1 MNERSLAA
9 PAKWSLILAVTAF
22 FAVSCSADSMTRVRP
37 PASAGS
43 GGAAS
48 ASRPEDHWLDA
59 IGKGK
64 SQNERVCSSGARDRV
79 ATALCAE
86 SATAIRGL
94 SDLYRA
100 VGFGESSDRYIAATT
115 HSLGLSAR
123 IVSAANPRSFVFT
136 PDRHPIVSE
145 RLVATGFAR
154 GEQLVEL
161 VALDAATLDYNF
173 YLLRFE
179 QACNASRCTPD
190 DLLTEKIETG
200 WTGFT
205 LYSERDLVDTALDCT
220 SCHQPFGAGT
230 HKQLLMRQTAH
241 PWLHWGDFRGIYENR
256 ICPEH
261 PLPDP
266 GRWIPGDGLELLVA
280 LEGRAGRHAGLPLAA
295 LADAPSG
302 ERFSLFLTDAENTIR
317 QSAYPSGYEYAQLDF
332 DSTMPLCE
340 RLQTGSI
347 PLWEQART
355 ESMSRG
361 LPMPFHSQD
370 VLDPGKRTEIATGRA
385 AFLARHASDHAFD
398 LAMSLIGGDAATAVG
413 FVPRSD
419 DSAAQML
426 RALCVRC
433 HSNATDVRLKRAR
446 FNAERL
452 DRIDPAVADVV
463 RERIN
468 LPRSSPELMPPLRV
482 GELPSWAIARID
494 TYLREHCASPGAC
507 D

>member
-1 MNERSLAA
+1 
-9 PAKWSLILAVTAF
+9 
-22 FAVSCSADSMTRVRP
+22 MTRVRP
-37 PASAGS
+37 PAASAGS
-43 GGAAS
+43 GS
-48 ASRPEDHWLDA
+48 ASPLRPEEHWLDG

-64 SQNERVCSSGARDRV
+64 SQNARVCSSGVRDRV
-79 ATALCAE
+79 ASALCAE
-86 SATAIRGL
+86 SATQIRGL

-100 VGFGESSDRYIAATT
+100 IGYGESSDRYIAATT

-136 PDRHPIVSE
+136 PDRHPIASE

-161 VALDAATLDYNF
+161 VALDAVTLGYNF

-205 LYSERDLVDTALDCT
+205 LYSDHDLVDTSLDCT

-266 GRWIPGDGLELLVA
+266 GRWIPGDGLELLVR
-280 LEGRAGRHAGLPLAA
+280 LEGRAGRHAGLPVAL

-302 ERFSLFLTDAENTIR
+302 ERFSLFLTDAENTR
-317 QSAYPSGYEYAQLDF
+317 HAAFPSGYVYAQLDF

-340 RLQTGSI
+340 RLQAGAI
-347 PLWEQART
+347 PLWEVART

-361 LPMPFHSQD
+361 LPMPFHGQD
-370 VLDPGKRTEIATGRA
+370 VLDPGKRAEISADRA
-385 AFLARHASDHAFD
+385 AFLARHAGDDAFD
-398 LAMSLIGGDAATAVG
+398 LAMSLIGADASTAVG
-413 FVPRSD
+413 FVPRSE

-452 DRIDPAVADVV
+452 DRIEPAVADTV

-494 TYLREHCASPGAC
+494 AYLREHCATPGGC